1 MTVRTKRRVRRMEKL
16 YKSAERC
23 VPPGFSGRKETLN
36 VLCCAVCFASAHF
49 LGFLAEYISA
59 HGDMYSTE
67 GTHRVELKDAEFAA
81 FGSMLTVG
89 RICVVIVLVL
99 LAWALCKYVS
109 YHYTG
114 GSRCIYTMKR
124 ISSRGEFY
132 RRCCT
137 IPLIGL
143 ALLVAGWILLTLL
156 LGAVY
161 VWATPE
167 RWLAPDA
174 WEQVL
179 RSKFFLI

>member
-1 MTVRTKRRVRRMEKL
+1 
-16 YKSAERC
+16 
-23 VPPGFSGRKETLN
+23 
-36 VLCCAVCFASAHF
+36 
-49 LGFLAEYISA
+49 
-59 HGDMYSTE
+59 
-67 GTHRVELKDAEFAA
+67 
-81 FGSMLTVG
+81 
-89 RICVVIVLVL
+89 
-99 LAWALCKYVS
+99 
-109 YHYTG
+109 
-114 GSRCIYTMKR
+114 MKR

-143 ALLVAGWILLTLL
+143 ALLVVGWILLTLF

-179 RSKFFLI
+179 RSTFFLI